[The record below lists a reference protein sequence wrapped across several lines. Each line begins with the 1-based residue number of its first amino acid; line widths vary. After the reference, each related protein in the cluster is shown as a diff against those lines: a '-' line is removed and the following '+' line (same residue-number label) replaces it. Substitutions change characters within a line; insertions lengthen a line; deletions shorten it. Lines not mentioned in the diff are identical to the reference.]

1 MSTGG
6 MSGSTRQGWD
16 FHGKGSQ
23 IPCKEEE
30 AALGVSQLSIPGNS
44 GRCWAL
50 LQLLAW
56 GHLSPRLSC
65 LMLP

>member
-1 MSTGG
+1 MTTCGAAPDWGG
-6 MSGSTRQGWD
+6 ISSGM
-16 FHGKGSQ
+16 GSRR
-23 IPCKEEE
+23 PCKEEE
-30 AALGVSQLSIPGNS
+30 EEATLGVSQLSIPGNS

-56 GHLSPRLSC
+56 GHLFPRLSC